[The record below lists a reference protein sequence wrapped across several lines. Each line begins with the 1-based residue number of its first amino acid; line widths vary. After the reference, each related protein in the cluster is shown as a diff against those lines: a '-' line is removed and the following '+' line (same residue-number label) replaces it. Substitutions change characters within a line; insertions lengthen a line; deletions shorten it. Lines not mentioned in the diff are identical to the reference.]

1 VRRLPSRT
9 VTSPGPRIDASF
21 FARDTREVARDL
33 IGVTL
38 AHGETSGVIV
48 ETEAYR
54 GDPASHFVTRPRTG
68 RIMGTTC
75 GALYVYRIYGM
86 HRCMN
91 VTTELD
97 HPGAVL
103 IRALAP
109 AAGIDRMRERR
120 PGRADRELTSGP
132 ARLFVAL
139 GLSDGLNGRPFDE
152 TLTWTRPA
160 ERAEVVSGPRIGIRQ
175 AVDLPWRF
183 LAVGNPH
190 VSHGGSRRLAAC

>member
-1 VRRLPSRT
+1 MH
-9 VTSPGPRIDASF
+9 SPGHLDSAF
-21 FARDTREVARDL
+21 FARDTRDVARDL

-54 GDPASHFVTRPRTG
+54 GDAASHFVTRPRTG

-109 AAGIDRMRERR
+109 RDGLAVMRSRR
-120 PGRADRELTSGP
+120 PGRPDTELTSGP

-139 GLSDGLNGRPFDE
+139 GLTDDLNGRPFDE
-152 TLTWTRPA
+152 SLTWTLPESRP
-160 ERAEVVSGPRIGIRQ
+160 VVVTGPRIGIRK

-183 LAVGNPH
+183 VAADDPH
-190 VSHGGSRRLAAC
+190 VSHGGSRRLEARTR

>member
-1 VRRLPSRT
+1 
-9 VTSPGPRIDASF
+9 
-21 FARDTREVARDL
+21 
-33 IGVTL
+33 
-38 AHGETSGVIV
+38 VIV

-54 GDPASHFVTRPRTG
+54 GDAASHFVTRPRTG

-91 VTTELD
+91 VTTEQD

-109 AAGIDRMRERR
+109 TGGLDIIRARR
-120 PGRADRELTSGP
+120 PGRPDRELTSGP

-139 GLSDGLNGRPFDE
+139 GLRDDLNGRPFDE
-152 TLTWTRPA
+152 SLTWTLPQKRPT
-160 ERAEVVSGPRIGIRQ
+160 VVTGPRIGIRQ

-183 LAVGNPH
+183 MAEDNPH
-190 VSHGGSRRLAAC
+190 VSHGGSRRLRAVSP

>member
-1 VRRLPSRT
+1 VNRPGRL
-9 VTSPGPRIDASF
+9 GPSF

-54 GDPASHFVTRPRTG
+54 GDAASHFVTRPRTG

-109 AAGIDRMRERR
+109 RDGVDTMRSRR
-120 PGRADRELTSGP
+120 PGRPDRELSSGP

-139 GLSDGLNGRPFDE
+139 GLSDELHARPFDE
-152 TLTWTRPA
+152 SLTWTHP
-160 ERAEVVSGPRIGIRQ
+160 EQPLTVVTGPRIGIRR

-183 LAVGNPH
+183 MAQGDPH
-190 VSHGGSRRLAAC
+190 VSHGGSRRLQGASR